1 MIARLLL
8 VLALIASLASA
19 APEGSRGK
27 CTCFRTRS
35 RSGPASAIQE
45 MQIYPPS
52 QFCDK
57 MEIVVLLKNGKQY
70 CLDPKAKKVQ
80 EIIQKLQNSNSAP
93 TVSPEDGSTDLR
105 ASV

>member
-19 APEGSRGK
+19 APERSRPQ
-27 CTCFRTRS
+27 CMCFRTRN
-35 RSGPASAIQE
+35 RFGPTWAIQD

-57 MEIVVLLKNGKQY
+57 MEIVVHLQNGVQY
-70 CLDPKAKKVQ
+70 CLNPKAKKVQ
-80 EIIQKLQNSNSAP
+80 EIIQKLQKKDPAP
-93 TVSPEDGSTDLR
+93 TVSPEDGSTDLW
-105 ASV
+105 APV

>member
-19 APEGSRGK
+19 APERSRGQ
-27 CTCFRTRS
+27 CTCFRTRN
-35 RSGPASAIQE
+35 RFGPTWAIQD

-52 QFCDK
+52 KFCK
-57 MEIVVLLKNGKQY
+57 NIEIVVHLQNGVQY

-80 EIIQKLQNSNSAP
+80 EIIQKLQNRDSAP
-93 TVSPEDGSTDLR
+93 TVSPEDSSTDLW
-105 ASV
+105 APV

>member
-19 APEGSRGK
+19 APEQSRGQCK
-27 CTCFRTRS
+27 CFRTRS
-35 RSGPASAIQE
+35 GFGPTWAIQD

-52 QFCDK
+52 QFCGK
-57 MEIVVLLKNGKQY
+57 MEIVVHLKNGVQY

-80 EIIQKLQNSNSAP
+80 EMVQKLQNSNSAP
-93 TVSPEDGSTDLR
+93 TVSPEDGSPDLW